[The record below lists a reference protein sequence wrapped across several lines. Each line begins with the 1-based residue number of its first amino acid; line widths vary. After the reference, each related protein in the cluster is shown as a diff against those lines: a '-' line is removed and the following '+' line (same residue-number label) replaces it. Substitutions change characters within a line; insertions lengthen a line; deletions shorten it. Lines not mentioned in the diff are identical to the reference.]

1 MTTRL
6 LGPLA
11 LFLMLAMNAAPA
23 QAGPCSDTATVFR
36 NAGQSGTFFNRSF
49 GYAVFPTIG
58 RAGVGVGG
66 ARGNGCVYRQGKL
79 VGRSTMNQLTV
90 GLQLGGQAYSQIVFL
105 QDERAFNEFTSG
117 NFQFGAQV
125 AAVAITAGAGAS
137 TSTGGNSAGASGGR
151 NDAATAGQF
160 VRGMAIFTVARGGLM
175 YEASVGG
182 QHFSFRP
189 E

>member
-1 MTTRL
+1 ML
-6 LGPLA
+6 ASLA
-11 LFLMLAMNAAPA
+11 LLLSLAFVAAPA
-23 QAGPCSDTATVFR
+23 QAGPCADTVQVFR
-36 NAGQSGTFFNRSF
+36 NAGQSADFFNRSF

-58 RAGVGVGG
+58 RAGIGVGG

-105 QDERAFNEFTSG
+105 QDERSFNEFTSG
-117 NFQFGAQV
+117 SFQFGAQV
-125 AAVAITAGAGAS
+125 QAVAITAGVGAA
-137 TSTGGNSAGASGGR
+137 TSTAGNTAGASGGR

-175 YEASVGG
+175 YEASIGG
-182 QHFSFRP
+182 QRFSFRP
-189 E
+189 N

>member
-1 MTTRL
+1 MSTRFL
-6 LGPLA
+6 SILA
-11 LFLMLAMNAAPA
+11 LVLLALATAQA
-23 QAGPCSDTATVFR
+23 QAGPCADTVTVFR
-36 NAGQSGTFFNRSF
+36 NAGQSGHFFNKSF

-58 RAGVGVGG
+58 RGGVGVGG

-125 AAVAITAGAGAS
+125 QAVAITAGAGAT
-137 TSTGGNSAGASGGR
+137 TSTAGNSASASGGR
-151 NDAATAGQF
+151 NDAATAGEF

-182 QHFSFRP
+182 QRFSFSP
-189 E
+189 Q

>member
-1 MTTRL
+1 MTTRF
-6 LGPLA
+6 LGSLA
-11 LFLMLAMNAAPA
+11 LFVLLALGATAA
-23 QAGPCSDTATVFR
+23 QAGPCADTVTVFR
-36 NAGQSGTFFNRSF
+36 NAGQSGTFFGQSY

-58 RAGVGVGG
+58 RAGIGVGG

-105 QDERAFNEFTSG
+105 QDERAFNEFTGG

-125 AAVAITAGAGAS
+125 QAVAITAGAGAS
-137 TSTGGNSAGASGGR
+137 TSTGGNTAGASGGR

-175 YEASVGG
+175 YEASIGG
-182 QHFSFRP
+182 QRFSFRP
-189 E
+189 N